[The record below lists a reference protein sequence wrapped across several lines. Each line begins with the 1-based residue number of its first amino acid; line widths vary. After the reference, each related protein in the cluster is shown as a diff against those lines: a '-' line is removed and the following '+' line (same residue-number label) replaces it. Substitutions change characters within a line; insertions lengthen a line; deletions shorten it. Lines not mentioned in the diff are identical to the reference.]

1 MSEIDFLSIA
11 ELGARYRRK
20 ALSPVEVTERALSR
34 IKALDGKLNA
44 FITLLEKESL
54 AEAATAERELAQGI
68 DRGPLHGVPIA
79 IKDLIAMAG
88 APTTFASRA
97 GSPQHPAEDAV
108 LVKNPFYFKPQMTSD
123 VYLAHYTAVADA
135 SPVPVI
141 VYNVPVFTGV
151 PLQSKLVIELSKHPN
166 ILGMKDSS
174 GDVKLI
180 SEVVWNTD
188 ASRFQVMA
196 GAAATLF
203 PAMTAGARG
212 GIIAIACAAP
222 KPALALYRA
231 FASGDYGKA
240 GAIQRIIA
248 PAAGAVTQSN
258 GIPGLKSAMELQGFE
273 AGLPRRPLLPLK
285 QDQREE
291 LAQVFRRMNSELAEI
306 S

>member
-1 MSEIDFLSIA
+1 MVTPFDENGAIRYDAFERNIEKYLEAGIEGYLVLGSNGESVYLEHSEKLKLIEA
-11 ELGARYRRK
+11 ARKRVPSSRTLL
-20 ALSPVEVTERALSR
+20 AGTGVEATQAT
-34 IKALDGKLNA
+34 
-44 FITLLEKESL
+44 ITLTK
-54 AEAATAERELAQGI
+54 EAA
-68 DRGPLHGVPIA
+68 DRGV
-79 IKDLIAMAG
+79 
-88 APTTFASRA
+88 
-97 GSPQHPAEDAV
+97 DAV
-108 LVKNPFYFKPQMTSD
+108 LVKNPFYFKPQMTPE
-123 VYLAHYTAVADA
+123 VYLAHYMAVADA

-188 ASRFQVMA
+188 ASRFPVMA

-203 PAMTAGARG
+203 PAMAAGARG

-222 KPALALYRA
+222 KQALALYRA
-231 FASGDYGKA
+231 FASGDFQKA

-291 LAQVFRRMNSELAEI
+291 LARVFRRMNSELAEI

>member
-1 MSEIDFLSIA
+1 MVTPFDENGAVRYDAFERNIEKYLEAGI
-11 ELGARYRRK
+11 EGYLVLGSNGESVYLEHTEKLKLIEAARKRVP
-20 ALSPVEVTERALSR
+20 SSR
-34 IKALDGKLNA
+34 
-44 FITLLEKESL
+44 TLLAGTGVESTQATIAL
-54 AEAATAERELAQGI
+54 TKEAA
-68 DRGPLHGVPIA
+68 DRGV
-79 IKDLIAMAG
+79 
-88 APTTFASRA
+88 
-97 GSPQHPAEDAV
+97 DAV

-151 PLQSKLVIELSKHPN
+151 SLPSKLVIELSKHPN

-174 GDVKLI
+174 GDVKSI

-188 ASRFQVMA
+188 GSRFQVMA

-222 KPALALYRA
+222 KQALALYLA

>member
-1 MSEIDFLSIA
+1 MVTPFDENGAVRYDAFERNIEKYLEAGI
-11 ELGARYRRK
+11 EGYLVLGSNGESVYLEHTEKLKLIEAARKRVPSSRTLL
-20 ALSPVEVTERALSR
+20 AGTGVESTQAT
-34 IKALDGKLNA
+34 
-44 FITLLEKESL
+44 ITLTK
-54 AEAATAERELAQGI
+54 EAA
-68 DRGPLHGVPIA
+68 DRGV
-79 IKDLIAMAG
+79 
-88 APTTFASRA
+88 
-97 GSPQHPAEDAV
+97 DAV

-203 PAMTAGARG
+203 PAMAAGARG

-222 KPALALYRA
+222 KQALALYRA

-285 QDQREE
+285 QDQWEE
-291 LAQVFRRMNSELAEI
+291 LARVFRRMNSELAEI

>member
-1 MSEIDFLSIA
+1 MVTPFDENGAVRYDAFERNIEKYLEAGIEGYLVLGSNGESVYLEHAEKLKLIDS
-11 ELGARYRRK
+11 ARKRVPSSRTLL
-20 ALSPVEVTERALSR
+20 AGTGVESTQAT
-34 IKALDGKLNA
+34 
-44 FITLLEKESL
+44 ITLTK
-54 AEAATAERELAQGI
+54 EAA
-68 DRGPLHGVPIA
+68 DRGV
-79 IKDLIAMAG
+79 
-88 APTTFASRA
+88 
-97 GSPQHPAEDAV
+97 DAV

-203 PAMTAGARG
+203 PAMAAGARG

-222 KPALALYRA
+222 KQALALYRA
-231 FASGDYGKA
+231 FASGDYEKA
-240 GAIQRIIA
+240 GAVQRIIA

>member
-1 MSEIDFLSIA
+1 MVTPFDENGAVRYDAFERNIDKYLDAGI
-11 ELGARYRRK
+11 EGYLVLGSNGESVYLEHTEKLKLIEAARKRVPSSRTLL
-20 ALSPVEVTERALSR
+20 AGTGVESTQAT
-34 IKALDGKLNA
+34 
-44 FITLLEKESL
+44 ITLTK
-54 AEAATAERELAQGI
+54 EAA
-68 DRGPLHGVPIA
+68 DRGV
-79 IKDLIAMAG
+79 
-88 APTTFASRA
+88 
-97 GSPQHPAEDAV
+97 DAV

-151 PLQSKLVIELSKHPN
+151 SLPSKLVIELSKHPN

-174 GDVKLI
+174 GDVKSI

-188 ASRFQVMA
+188 GSRFQVMA

-222 KPALALYRA
+222 KQALALYRA

>member
-1 MSEIDFLSIA
+1 LFNFKGIIPPMVTPFDERGAIRYDAFERNIEKYLEAGIEGYLVLGSNGESVYLEHSEKLKLIEA
-11 ELGARYRRK
+11 ARKRVPSSRTLL
-20 ALSPVEVTERALSR
+20 AGTGVESTEAT
-34 IKALDGKLNA
+34 
-44 FITLLEKESL
+44 ITLTR
-54 AEAATAERELAQGI
+54 EAA
-68 DRGPLHGVPIA
+68 DRGV
-79 IKDLIAMAG
+79 
-88 APTTFASRA
+88 
-97 GSPQHPAEDAV
+97 DAV

-151 PLQSKLVIELSKHPN
+151 SLQSKLVIELSKHPN

-188 ASRFQVMA
+188 ASRFPVMA

-203 PAMTAGARG
+203 PAMAAGARG

-222 KPALALYRA
+222 KQALALYRA
-231 FASGDYGKA
+231 FVSGDYEKA

-285 QDQREE
+285 HDQREE
-291 LAQVFRRMNSELAEI
+291 LARVFRRMNSELAEI